1 MLELD
6 ISNRRLFDM
15 YGKLPIYSFIFDIVF
30 YPGNNSVDFNV
41 VAITTIDNKTVGVN
55 VNLIAYGL
63 NVLQRN
69 ISLCDIDY
77 QGIGNTK
84 NNPLCP
90 LMSGHLI

>member
-1 MLELD
+1 ME
-6 ISNRRLFDM
+6 
-15 YGKLPIYSFIFDIVF
+15 
-30 YPGNNSVDFNV
+30 NSQFT
-41 VAITTIDNKTVGVN
+41 AFLILYFTLGTILLILMWWPLQIDNKTVGVN

-84 NNPLCP
+84 IIHCVP
-90 LMSGHLI
+90 